1 MDAFLDLFL
10 HADHY
15 LTVFVSSYGAWVY
28 ALLFLIVFAE
38 TGLVVT
44 PILPGDSLLFA
55 AGALAAV
62 GVMDVVTV
70 LVLLAVAGILGNTV
84 NYSIGRAVGPRVFN
98 ASVENTWFQRVLNRK
113 HLGRAH
119 EFFERYG
126 AVAIIMGRFVPI
138 VRTFVPFVAG
148 VGAMSY
154 SRYTFCNV
162 VGSVAWVGICV
173 MTGYLFGNI
182 PIVKDNFSV
191 AMLTIVAL
199 SLLPIVI
206 AYLRGA
212 LASRNGKPS

>member
-1 MDAFLDLFL
+1 LDAFIDLFL
-10 HADHY
+10 HADQY

-84 NYSIGRAVGPRVFN
+84 NYSIGRAIGPRVF
-98 ASVENTWFQRVLNRK
+98 SSYEQDTWFHRLLNRK
-113 HLGRAH
+113 HLERAH
-119 EFFERYG
+119 AFFERYG

-162 VGSVAWVGICV
+162 VGSLAWVGICV
-173 MTGYLFGNI
+173 MAGYLFGNI
-182 PIVKDNFSV
+182 PIVKNNFSL
-191 AMLTIVAL
+191 AMLTVVAL
-199 SLLPIVI
+199 SILPIVI
-206 AYLRGA
+206 AYLRSV
-212 LASRNGKPS
+212 LASRGPT

>member
-1 MDAFLDLFL
+1 MDAFVDLFL

-15 LTVFVSSYGAWVY
+15 LAVFVSSYGAWVY

-70 LVLLAVAGILGNTV
+70 MLLLAIAGILGNTV
-84 NYSIGRAVGPRVFN
+84 NYSIGRAVGPRVFSSS
-98 ASVENTWFQRVLNRK
+98 AEDTWFHRLLNRK
-113 HLGRAH
+113 HLERAH
-119 EFFERYG
+119 AFFERYG
-126 AVAIIMGRFVPI
+126 AIAIIMGRFVPI

-148 VGAMSY
+148 AGAMSY

-173 MTGYLFGNI
+173 MAGYLFGNI
-182 PIVKDNFSV
+182 PIVKNNFSV
-191 AMLTIVAL
+191 AMLTIVAI
-199 SLLPIVI
+199 SVLPIVI
-206 AYLRGA
+206 AYLRSVLG
-212 LASRNGKPS
+212 SRGV